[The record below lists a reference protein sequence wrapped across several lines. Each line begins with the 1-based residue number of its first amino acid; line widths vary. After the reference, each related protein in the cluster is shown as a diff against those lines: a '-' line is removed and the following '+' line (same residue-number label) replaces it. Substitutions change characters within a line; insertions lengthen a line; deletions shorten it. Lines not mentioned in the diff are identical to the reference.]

1 LQGNFIPIKMPL
13 ETESDII
20 QKYSEYNVAVRNK
33 IEKYLTIAYTKM
45 IGIYCNVKGIVIA
58 LRKCLRN

>member
-1 LQGNFIPIKMPL
+1 MAL

-20 QKYSEYNVAVRNK
+20 QKYSEYNVAVRIK

-45 IGIYCNVKGIVIA
+45 IGIYCNVKEIVIA